1 MSEVHRSGVQCGF
14 QFEGEGF
21 IVPLSKVLVELSL
34 LACHQTPAMIN
45 RSNGHYKKK
54 GRKPVRNPPVWVAAC
69 FFCPTPLLTPWQEM
83 VAMETSAR
91 AQSHRMGQL
100 KPEAV
105 ATQPATRISLFR
117 RRGHISSYCM

>member
-54 GRKPVRNPPVWVAAC
+54 GRKPVRNPRLGSRLFLLPNSSFDALARDGGNGNICQGAVSSNGPV
-69 FFCPTPLLTPWQEM
+69 
-83 VAMETSAR
+83 ET
-91 AQSHRMGQL
+91 
-100 KPEAV
+100 
-105 ATQPATRISLFR
+105 
-117 RRGHISSYCM
+117 